1 MKEHQT
7 MNPRTDQ
14 PRKDNYYDIHNLEIS
29 YAEQI
34 TYTTF
39 SRQKFEKITDAIRI
53 SPKYKELIQKVRSE
67 SDHDKRQK
75 LKKNLPYFNM
85 GLFINNKRKN
95 DNIIST
101 EFMIFDFDHVSN
113 IQEKREQL
121 KKDPKVFCLFTS
133 PSGDGLKIICR
144 LEKPVKDSENFKRLY
159 KLHAAQFGCQLGE
172 KEDHTSDVSRACY
185 ISYDPELYLNQ
196 YAVPLSVDIQ
206 TNVVKKEK
214 TTRPEMLNL
223 IEGGWSDGQ
232 RTDWLVKMIG
242 LYKGQGFDKDF
253 TKATILVLNKSNEPP
268 LPDEKIIDKI
278 EYLFKSD
285 NSRFRVHQNSYYK
298 NHSNVQITSF
308 IIQPK
313 ELLVLEDR
321 DCLKCD
327 VVANNFT
334 YEDVSIENTDW
345 HTKQKFLKAIGHQ
358 DCVFLGS
365 DNDLQALCQYVQQL
379 VPLRKDGVKGIGFYN
394 DVWVT
399 ENMNITKDGVQKEL
413 KIVPY
418 DKGADA
424 FYHKI
429 KYGESTNILHGFYE
443 NILKVNEKNVMLSII
458 GWVFATPL
466 KPILTKLADGFPL
479 LFNHGGQGT
488 GKSSMAQIF
497 IRLVGYTDID
507 PKSCTMKSFPM
518 LKMLSSTNAIPQW
531 YDEFKKTD
539 MKETDFDN
547 LLRYMRRAY
556 KGEIEDKG
564 RADQT
569 VESYRITAPMAVM
582 GEWNINQPAI
592 MERIILVRT
601 TDVIKMNI
609 EMQNSFARLKQLELE
624 SFMPKYIEFCLN
636 QDIKKIFDESMEF
649 VLKHFNGTVI
659 APRIVNNLSV
669 LGVGVELFKR
679 YAEVNSIAIDEIN
692 FGELLDY
699 QLKEITGSN
708 KGMVRSAVDQLIEE
722 ISIMAERGEISSTYD
737 DFKLVEVGTI
747 KGLAIR
753 FNKIFPKFKEF
764 AKRTNYEG
772 DLLDKS
778 SYIKL
783 FDDCEYVINKNWPV
797 KFVNGK
803 THRCLVLDIEKAVNA
818 GINIDCLIE
827 K

>member
-1 MKEHQT
+1 
-7 MNPRTDQ
+7 MNSQSKQ
-14 PRKDNYYDIHNLEIS
+14 PRKDNYYDIRNLKIS

-34 TYTTF
+34 TETTF
-39 SRQKFEKITDAIRI
+39 SRQKFEKLTDAIRI
-53 SPKYKELIQKVRSE
+53 SPKFQELIQEIRSE
-67 SDHDKRQK
+67 TDSDKKQK
-75 LKKNLPYFNM
+75 LKRNLPYFNM
-85 GLFINNKRKN
+85 GMFKNNQRKN
-95 DNIIST
+95 NNIIST

-113 IQEKREQL
+113 INEKKNQL
-121 KKDPKVFCLFTS
+121 KNDLRVFCVFIS
-133 PSGDGLKIICR
+133 PSGDGLKVICR
-144 LEKPVKDSENFKRLY
+144 LEKAINDSENYKRLY
-159 KLHAAQFGCQLGE
+159 KLHATDIGCHLGE
-172 KEDHTSDVSRACY
+172 KEDHTSDVSRACF

-196 YAVPLSVDIQ
+196 YAVPLNVDIQ
-206 TNVVKKEK
+206 ISESKKGK
-214 TTRPEMLNL
+214 TTRLEMLEF
-223 IEGGWSDGQ
+223 IKGGWNDGE
-232 RTDWLVKMIG
+232 RTNWLVKMIG
-242 LYKGQGFDKDF
+242 IYQGRGFDKDF
-253 TKATILVLNKSNEPP
+253 TKEMILVLNKSNEPP
-268 LPDEKIIDKI
+268 LPDKKIIETV
-278 EYLFKSD
+278 EYLFKESND
-285 NSRFRVHQNSYYK
+285 NSKFFIKQNSYYK
-298 NHSNVQITSF
+298 THGGIPITSF

-327 VVANNFT
+327 IATNNFT
-334 YEDVSIENTDW
+334 YEDVLIENTDW

-379 VPLRKDGVKGIGFYN
+379 IPLRKEGVKGIGLYN
-394 DVWVT
+394 DIWVT
-399 ENMNITKDGVQKEL
+399 ENMNITKDGIQKEL
-413 KIVPY
+413 KVVPY

-429 KYGESTNILHGFYE
+429 KYVESSDMSKGFYE

-466 KPILTKLADGFPL
+466 KPILTKLADGFPI

-569 VESYRITAPMAVM
+569 VDSYRITAPMAVM

-601 TDVIKMNI
+601 TDVIKKNI
-609 EMQNSFARLKQLELE
+609 EMQNAFARLKQLELE
-624 SFMPKYIEFCLN
+624 SFMPKYIKFCLN
-636 QDIKKIFDESMEF
+636 QDVKKMYDETMEF
-649 VLKHFNGTVI
+649 VQRHFNRIVI

-669 LGVGVELFKR
+669 LVVGVELFKQ
-679 YAEVNSIAIDEIN
+679 YAEENSIIIDEIN

-722 ISIMAERGEISSTYD
+722 ISVMAEGGIISNYD
-737 DFKLVEVGTI
+737 DFKMVEIGKV
-747 KGLAIR
+747 KFLAIR
-753 FNKIFPKFKEF
+753 FNKIFPQFKEY
-764 AKRTNYEG
+764 ARKTNYEG

-778 SYIKL
+778 SYVKL
-783 FDDCEYVINKNWPV
+783 FDDCGYVYDKNKGV
-797 KFVNGK
+797 KFLNGE

-818 GINIDCLIE
+818 QINIDGLLG